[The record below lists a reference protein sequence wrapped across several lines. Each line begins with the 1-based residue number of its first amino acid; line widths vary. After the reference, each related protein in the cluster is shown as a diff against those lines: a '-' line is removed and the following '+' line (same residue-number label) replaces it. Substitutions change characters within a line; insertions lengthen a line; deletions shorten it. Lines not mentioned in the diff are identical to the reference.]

1 MKYPMFKVHMP
12 VDEVMSKIET
22 VLRSGFLNEG
32 IEVSEFTKKLS
43 KYLKIKN
50 LILLNSCTS
59 ALTIAYRLAGVK
71 PGSEVISSSM
81 TCIATNTPIVNLG
94 RYCMV

>member
-22 VLRSGFLNEG
+22 VLRSGFLNED

-43 KYLKIKN
+43 KYQKLKI
-50 LILLNSCTS
+50 
-59 ALTIAYRLAGVK
+59 
-71 PGSEVISSSM
+71 
-81 TCIATNTPIVNLG
+81 
-94 RYCMV
+94 